1 MARAGARPSVANFQ
15 VVKRAALLIP
25 FALVLAGCSLGGS
38 TKTVTST
45 QTVTVTRTV
54 TKTTTSS
61 TTTSKPASAPCA
73 AGSLQGTFAA
83 VPGSAGA
90 GQTSYR
96 LTLTN
101 TGATSCWLQG
111 TPQVQLLGTTGA
123 ANPTDATA
131 APPVSANPPKI
142 SLAHGGS
149 ATADARFSPDVP
161 GTGDKNQPGQCE
173 DTSTVLR
180 VTAPGGGT
188 LDAPVQPPTPVCER
202 GSLRFSA
209 FAAAS

>member
-1 MARAGARPSVANFQ
+1 MANTEA
-15 VVKRAALLIP
+15 VKRAAFLAPL
-25 FALVLAGCSLGGS
+25 ALVLAGCSLGGS

-54 TKTTTSS
+54 TTTSAATTTTSR
-61 TTTSKPASAPCA
+61 PASAPCA
-73 AGSLQGTFAA
+73 GGSLQGTFALI
-83 VPGSAGA
+83 PGSPGA

-101 TGATSCWLQG
+101 TGAGSCWLQG
-111 TPQVQLLGTTGA
+111 IPQVQLLGTTGA
-123 ANPTDATA
+123 ANPTNATA
-131 APPVSANPPKI
+131 APPAPANPAKV

-149 ATADARFSPDVP
+149 ATSDARFSPDVP
-161 GTGDKNQPGQCE
+161 GTGDKNQPGPCE

-188 LDAPVQPPTPVCER
+188 IDAPMQPPTPVCER
-202 GSLRFSA
+202 GSLRFTV
-209 FAAAS
+209 FVAASP